1 MLKAVTLISIFFF
14 IVAGLNVSA
23 AEDLYEKLR
32 VTKPKRAYPAP
43 LFILKDL
50 NKKEIYI
57 NDYKGKVV
65 LLNFWATWCQPCI
78 LEMPAI
84 EKLYSTFKDK
94 GFVVLAV
101 SIDQNRIKVKSFV
114 KKHNLSFPVLLDSNQ
129 EVMKAYNVTEIP
141 ASYLV
146 NRNGIVKG
154 FALGAREW
162 DSDTATE
169 LVKILFQNH

>member
-1 MLKAVTLISIFFF
+1 
-14 IVAGLNVSA
+14 
-23 AEDLYEKLR
+23 
-32 VTKPKRAYPAP
+32 
-43 LFILKDL
+43 
-50 NKKEIYI
+50 
-57 NDYKGKVV
+57 
-65 LLNFWATWCQPCI
+65 
-78 LEMPAI
+78 
-84 EKLYSTFKDK
+84 
-94 GFVVLAV
+94 
-101 SIDQNRIKVKSFV
+101 
-114 KKHNLSFPVLLDSNQ
+114 KHNLSFPVLLDSNQ